1 MLESYVLSTRMH
13 SDFLMAWHLNWF
25 ADPITW
31 GRPALPSA
39 HHVFKLK
46 TKACMSYVF
55 PPSLFMDTL
64 CVLIQLPIFWCQ
76 CHQTSRV
83 GSFSVPDGQRFNGT
97 CLWANERSSTAKIRF
112 GVSCERD
119 QESHPV
125 HTLLAISR
133 LLPSTEGYQHPLI
146 PAGVLNSVT
155 SDRQETHSKCHKHNA
170 PVAGD
175 CLFHLKYRNSL
186 PVL

>member
-1 MLESYVLSTRMH
+1 M
-13 SDFLMAWHLNWF
+13 
-25 ADPITW
+25 
-31 GRPALPSA
+31 
-39 HHVFKLK
+39 
-46 TKACMSYVF
+46 
-55 PPSLFMDTL
+55 
-64 CVLIQLPIFWCQ
+64 
-76 CHQTSRV
+76 
-83 GSFSVPDGQRFNGT
+83 PDGQRFNGT
-97 CLWANERSSTAKIRF
+97 FLWANERSGTAKIRF

-146 PAGVLNSVT
+146 PAGVLNSVI

-175 CLFHLKYRNSL
+175 CLFHLKHRNSL
-186 PVL
+186 PVLEHSRHSVFRNMAIWWPQQRYTAVIRDVDS